1 MTVNKIKNI
10 FNNATLT
17 TKSAFNYSIIKRTFR
32 WQKTHII
39 NTPDNYEAQGVGI
52 NELVQSC

>member
-17 TKSAFNYSIIKRTFR
+17 TKSAFNTAS
-32 WQKTHII
+32 
-39 NTPDNYEAQGVGI
+39 
-52 NELVQSC
+52 S

>member
-17 TKSAFNYSIIKRTFR
+17 TKSAFNT
-32 WQKTHII
+32 
-39 NTPDNYEAQGVGI
+39 
-52 NELVQSC
+52 

>member
-17 TKSAFNYSIIKRTFR
+17 TKSAFNTAS
-32 WQKTHII
+32 
-39 NTPDNYEAQGVGI
+39 
-52 NELVQSC
+52 